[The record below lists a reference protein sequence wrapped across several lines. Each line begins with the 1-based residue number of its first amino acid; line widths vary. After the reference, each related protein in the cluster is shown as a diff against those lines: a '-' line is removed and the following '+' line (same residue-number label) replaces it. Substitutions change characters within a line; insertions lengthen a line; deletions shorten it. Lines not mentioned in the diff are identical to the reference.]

1 MTPPTSKSGFI
12 LSIVITSGFIFQPLQ
27 VHHAAVLGAAGV
39 QLIVGADG
47 LNLAIIQE
55 DDLVQPLHRGN
66 AVGNQQGGLVG
77 AAGFQVVQNNFFGAG
92 VHSGNRVI
100 QNQDG
105 GVFQQ
110 GDARLLSRIIVNLTL
125 PGALLSSF
133 SAFRLVPSLL
143 AVLAAAAA
151 ANVLLLA
158 VSALV
163 TRRRPG
169 PVRALYLLNAPSYN
183 IGTFVLPFVQSFLP
197 PDMLLAVSIFVG
209 IEFFLLK
216 RGALKVFETK
226 QNIIDLIIYTLTIIG
241 TQLTF
246 FVCIQYANA
255 PFAAVLTATVP
266 LWIMLFMFV
275 FQHKHLTVK
284 EIFCGIVAVAGV
296 VLVVTG
302 GSFKNFNVSGIG
314 FWAGIG
320 SGITFQLLLKGCTIE
335 APKPTD

>member
-1 MTPPTSKSGFI
+1 MGIPFSGSLRRKFPRAKRKRNQQLFNLTPGSEF
-12 LSIVITSGFIFQPLQ
+12 LSF
-27 VHHAAVLGAAGV
+27 
-39 QLIVGADG
+39 VGY
-47 LNLAIIQE
+47 LNL
-55 DDLVQPLHRGN
+55 
-66 AVGNQQGGLVG
+66 
-77 AAGFQVVQNNFFGAG
+77 
-92 VHSGNRVI
+92 
-100 QNQDG
+100 
-105 GVFQQ
+105 
-110 GDARLLSRIIVNLTL
+110 
-125 PGALLSSF
+125 SF
-133 SAFRLVPSLL
+133 DS
-143 AVLAAAAA
+143 
-151 ANVLLLA
+151 
-158 VSALV
+158 
-163 TRRRPG
+163 
-169 PVRALYLLNAPSYN
+169 
-183 IGTFVLPFVQSFLP
+183 
-197 PDMLLAVSIFVG
+197 SIFVG

>member
-1 MTPPTSKSGFI
+1 MNNTLKGMTMAG
-12 LSIVITSGFIFQPLQ
+12 L
-27 VHHAAVLGAAGV
+27 AAVFWGSMGVAG
-39 QLIVGADG
+39 Q
-47 LNLAIIQE
+47 
-55 DDLVQPLHRGN
+55 
-66 AVGNQQGGLVG
+66 
-77 AAGFQVVQNNFFGAG
+77 
-92 VHSGNRVI
+92 
-100 QNQDG
+100 
-105 GVFQQ
+105 
-110 GDARLLSRIIVNLTL
+110 
-125 PGALLSSF
+125 
-133 SAFRLVPSLL
+133 
-143 AVLAAAAA
+143 
-151 ANVLLLA
+151 
-158 VSALV
+158 
-163 TRRRPG
+163 
-169 PVRALYLLNAPSYN
+169 YLLQNCHFKPMDLIS
-183 IGTFVLPFVQSFLP
+183 IR
-197 PDMLLAVSIFVG
+197 MLLAGSIFVG

-216 RGALKVFETK
+216 RGALKIFETK

-320 SGITFQLLLKGCTIE
+320 SGITGAFYVLLPQKVIARVGSGLATSWALLLTGVSVTLFSHFWNEPLDWTVYSILAYAFIVLFGTIAAFWLFQAAAE
-335 APKPTD
+335 IIPADVAGMMETFDPVAATLLSMIFLGVSVNSWECIGGALILGAVAFLAVPSKHPFLIHYSQKAKPSLSKTGKN

>member
-1 MTPPTSKSGFI
+1 MRRTC
-12 LSIVITSGFIFQPLQ
+12 L
-27 VHHAAVLGAAGV
+27 AG
-39 QLIVGADG
+39 
-47 LNLAIIQE
+47 
-55 DDLVQPLHRGN
+55 
-66 AVGNQQGGLVG
+66 
-77 AAGFQVVQNNFFGAG
+77 
-92 VHSGNRVI
+92 
-100 QNQDG
+100 
-105 GVFQQ
+105 
-110 GDARLLSRIIVNLTL
+110 
-125 PGALLSSF
+125 
-133 SAFRLVPSLL
+133 
-143 AVLAAAAA
+143 
-151 ANVLLLA
+151 
-158 VSALV
+158 
-163 TRRRPG
+163 
-169 PVRALYLLNAPSYN
+169 
-183 IGTFVLPFVQSFLP
+183 
-197 PDMLLAVSIFVG
+197 SIFVG

-216 RGALKVFETK
+216 KGALKVFETK

-320 SGITFQLLLKGCTIE
+320 SGITGAFYVLLPQKFIARVGSGLATSWALLLTGVSVTLFSHFWNEPLDWTVYSILAYAFIVLFGTIAAFWLFQAAAE
-335 APKPTD
+335 IIPADVAGMMETFDPVAATLLSMIFLGVSVNSWECIGGALILFQ